1 MFIRFILKELLVG
14 ELSAMF
20 ESEIVLGV
28 GLYNSIHS
36 SLLVVADDPV
46 PAHAI
51 SLITTGRNH
60 TSTEI
65 MCATLSLPVVSIAVA
80 LKTYVVLSVG
90 AIYIVEAVVVLAKE
104 KPLHAVPFAVHSI
117 L

>member
-1 MFIRFILKELLVG
+1 MPARLMLKELFVG
-14 ELSAMF
+14 ELSTMF
-20 ESEIVLGV
+20 ESEIVFDV

-36 SLLVVADDPV
+36 SFDVVADEPV

-65 MCATLSLPVVSIAVA
+65 ICAELSLPVVSIAVA

-90 AIYIVEAVVVLAKE
+90 VI
-104 KPLHAVPFAVHSI
+104 
-117 L
+117 